1 MLGPT
6 DQGHFLKYLTTLG
19 VAIVVASLGLGG
31 YLLQTQSDL
40 VIKREELAKLT
51 PVAREAIDHKQQV
64 VLQVTT
70 FAPWV
75 LGLMIV
81 AGVTM
86 AVIGLTGW
94 RTKQA
99 LLDEVDRVGLAKANR
114 ELDLMQMTPKEAQD
128 SLAAEAEELV
138 EDEMAE
144 HLTVDEVVHV
154 GATDAGDVSA
164 PPPEHTRN
172 TQLGA
177 VWSAQR
183 RVSQATEELFR
194 KLRAAYPG
202 ADIRQKIRLGR
213 FSVDAFAV
221 FEEEKRLLAF
231 ELTITN
237 PKNFLNR
244 LTDAAIALSSTA
256 TSLTGDLASYRV
268 IPVFVL
274 LVRADDRMRVQDR
287 RSLVAAIRDV
297 SAAVRHPPIVLLF
310 DEEAWEGLPAR
321 AFRAEVED
329 ARVRDG
335 QVPL

>member
-40 VIKREELAKLT
+40 LIKREELAKFT

-81 AGVTM
+81 AGVSM
-86 AVIGLTGW
+86 AVVGLTGW

-99 LLDEVDRVGLAKANR
+99 LLDERDRVELAKANR
-114 ELDLMQMTPKEAQD
+114 ELDLMQMTPEEAQE

-144 HLTVDEVVHV
+144 HVPVNELVHV
-154 GATDAGDVSA
+154 GSADARDMREPS
-164 PPPEHTRN
+164 EHTRDPEPVS
-172 TQLGA
+172 A
-177 VWSAQR
+177 WSAQR
-183 RVSQATEELFR
+183 RVSQATEVLFH
-194 KLRAAYPG
+194 KLQAAYPG
-202 ADIRQKIRLGR
+202 ADIRQNIRLGR
-213 FSVDAFAV
+213 FSVDALAV
-221 FEEEKRLLAF
+221 FEKERRVLAF

-237 PKNFLNR
+237 RKNFVNR
-244 LTDAAIALSSTA
+244 LMDAAIALSA
-256 TSLTGDLASYRV
+256 AAASLTGDLASYRV
-268 IPVFVL
+268 VPVFVL
-274 LVRADDRMRVQDR
+274 LLRRDDHARLRDR
-287 RSLVAAIRDV
+287 LSLVNAVSDV
-297 SAAVRHPPIVLLF
+297 SAAVRYPPVVLLF
-310 DEEAWEGLPAR
+310 EEEEWEGLPAR
-321 AFRAEVED
+321 TFRAEVANEE
-329 ARVRDG
+329 ARVRD
-335 QVPL
+335 VR